1 MRIIP
6 VLYVLGWAL
15 AVLAGVMLLPVFFAI
30 ALDSIVQVQAF
41 SVPAIAVGFLAGCM
55 IIAFRGREQFSG
67 RRQGLLLL
75 ALMWTLIPVAA
86 ALPFYSAGFPNNA
99 IAAYFEATSGFTTT
113 GATVITKL
121 GETPSSIIVWRALL
135 QWIGGLATLVS
146 LATLLGPLSGS
157 VIEDR
162 QLRLVGNSAQGTL
175 QHMRE
180 AIKTILPLYS
190 ALTAA
195 CFILLSVTGIPSFD
209 AFCLSLSTLSTGGF
223 MPRDGTIILY
233 GSPMTELTL
242 ALFMTIGAISIIWL
256 RAATQMRW
264 QIVRETKEP
273 IRIFGTV
280 FVIGLLMAI
289 AITRNAGEF
298 GFATI
303 FHSITL
309 GLASAASLIS
319 TTGLRISEQ
328 SLSTVPYIILLIVCI
343 IGGGR
348 FSTAGGLKLFRI
360 MSMFRQLGREFRL
373 LVYPHG
379 VRPSSHGAESLDVE
393 VAKSVWITM
402 TAFMLT
408 IGIVAMLLAWSGIQF
423 GGALIAAAGAV
434 SNMGPVYDFA
444 RPENFPNAPTYAAM
458 SPFAQITLCIGMV
471 FGRLEILSMMGMFL
485 TIFWRD

>member
-1 MRIIP
+1 MRAIP

-15 AVLAGVMLLPVFFAI
+15 AVLAGTMLLPIVFAI
-30 ALDSIVQVQAF
+30 ARDSIVQVQAF
-41 SVPAIAVGFLAGCM
+41 SVPAIAIGFLAGCM

-67 RRQGLLLL
+67 RRQGLLLM
-75 ALMWTLIPVAA
+75 ALMWTFVPAAA

-99 IAAYFEATSGFTTT
+99 IAAYFEAASGFTTT

-121 GETPSSIIVWRALL
+121 GETPASIIVWRALL

-146 LATLLGPLSGS
+146 LATLLGPLTGS

-175 QHMRE
+175 QHIRE

-195 CFILLSVTGIPSFD
+195 CFISLIVSGIPSFD

-233 GSPMTELTL
+233 GAPLAELVL
-242 ALFMTIGAISIIWL
+242 AVFMTIGAISIIWI

-273 IRIFGTV
+273 FRIFGV
-280 FVIGLLMAI
+280 VLVLGSIL
-289 AITRNAGEF
+289 AITIAARAGEISF
-298 GFATI
+298 STL
-303 FHSITL
+303 FHAMTL

-319 TTGLRISEQ
+319 TTGLQISEQ
-328 SLSTVPYIILLIVCI
+328 SLSSIPYIILLIICI

-348 FSTAGGLKLFRI
+348 FSTAGGLKVFRI
-360 MSMFRQLGREFRL
+360 MSMMRQLGREFRL

-402 TAFMLT
+402 TAFILT
-408 IGIVAMLLAWSGIQF
+408 IGIVATLLAWSGLQF

-434 SNMGPVYDFA
+434 SNIGPVYDFA
-444 RPENFPNAPTYAAM
+444 LPGNFPNAPTYAAM
-458 SPFAQITLCIGMV
+458 NPFAQITLCIAMI
-471 FGRLEILSMMGMFL
+471 FGRLEILAMMGMFL
-485 TIFWRD
+485 TMFWRD